1 MAAPAIAVNLH
12 LSLLLTW
19 VCYMY
24 VSSVG
29 DSNPSWFTVGAL
41 CCVCHGVKSAAAAA
55 GVGVSLS
62 HTCVCEAPPPLQAQ
76 VHSSLAEGLVT
87 AASQACT
94 AVLARAHSPH
104 APCDRFPMQRRVC
117 CSPPPCGASCCCARA
132 VHAGCLRLCD
142 PGCWLVL
149 CGWKVWF
156 SVQRVLFPPESC
168 CCWVAAVVGRITVVC
183 WQVCGRCT
191 TCMCVC
197 GHMLPGPPRALIER
211 PGAQAPCSFYCI
223 AHLTSL
229 ALVTACIRHH

>member
-104 APCDRFPMQRRVC
+104 APCDRSPMQRRVC

-149 CGWKVWF
+149 SGWKVWF
-156 SVQRVLFPPESC
+156 SVQRGLFPRKA
-168 CCWVAAVVGRITVVC
+168 VAVGSLLLLAALRLCVGRFVAGVP
-183 WQVCGRCT
+183 RA
-191 TCMCVC
+191 CVC
-197 GHMLPGPPRALIER
+197 VATCSLGHPGR
-211 PGAQAPCSFYCI
+211 
-223 AHLTSL
+223 
-229 ALVTACIRHH
+229 